1 MNSMNVDDIIKVL
14 SEKGKVIAI
23 KTDTVYG
30 LVCNALDELAVNNI
44 YKIKH
49 RESKKPLSIFV
60 KSIEEVDK
68 YADTS
73 KLTAYAKSLMS
84 KNWPGALTVVLKK
97 KDNSLNHLL
106 SGLDSVG
113 IRIPND
119 KTLLET
125 LNKIDFPLAETS
137 CNLSGE
143 KEFASANEIKE
154 TLGDKIDLIIDGG
167 IVTNNKPSTVVSLEN
182 DEPLILRPGDVE
194 I

>member
-1 MNSMNVDDIIKVL
+1 MNVDDIIKVL

-60 KSIEEVDK
+60 KDIEEVDK

-143 KEFASANEIKE
+143 KEFASAKEIRE
-154 TLGDKIDLIIDGG
+154 ALGDKIDLIVDGG

-182 DEPLILRPGDVE
+182 DEPLIIRPGDVK

>member
-60 KSIEEVDK
+60 KDIEEVDK

-73 KLTAYAKSLMS
+73 KLTNRTKSIMS

-97 KDNSLNHLL
+97 KNHLLDHLL
-106 SGLDSVG
+106 SGLDSIG

-119 KTLLET
+119 KTLLEV
-125 LNKIDFPLAETS
+125 LSKIDFPLAETS

-143 KEFASANEIKE
+143 KEFASANEIKKA
-154 TLGDKIDLIIDGG
+154 LGDKIDLIVDGG

-182 DEPLILRPGDVE
+182 DEPLILRPGDVK

>member
-68 YADTS
+68 YANTS
-73 KLTAYAKSLMS
+73 KLTNRAKSIMS

-106 SGLDSVG
+106 SGLDSIG

-119 KTLLET
+119 KILLEI
-125 LNKIDFPLAETS
+125 LSKIDFPLAETS

-154 TLGDKIDLIIDGG
+154 VLGDKIDLIVDGG

-182 DEPLILRPGDVE
+182 DEPLILRLGDVK

>member
-60 KSIEEVDK
+60 KNIEEVDK
-68 YADTS
+68 YANTS
-73 KLTAYAKSLMS
+73 KLTNRAKSIMS

-119 KTLLET
+119 KTLLEI
-125 LNKIDFPLAETS
+125 LSKIDFPLAETS

-154 TLGDKIDLIIDGG
+154 VLGDKIDLIVDGG
-167 IVTNNKPSTVVSLEN
+167 IVTNNKPSTVVSLGN
-182 DEPLILRPGDVE
+182 DEPFIIRPGDVK